1 MKIVNENTS
10 EKIIDIDVKIIKAV
24 GIMMTLAVVAAALL
38 IDMSMIHKIAIVAIM
53 GLIAYKNTESQFI
66 KSTTA
71 EINND
76 MK

>member
-10 EKIIDIDVKIIKAV
+10 EKIIDIDVKITKAV

-53 GLIAYKNTESQFI
+53 GLIAYKNTDSDFI
-66 KSTTA
+66 KSTMT

>member
-53 GLIAYKNTESQFI
+53 GLIAYKNTDSNFI
-66 KSTTA
+66 KSTMT

>member
-53 GLIAYKNTESQFI
+53 GLIAYKNTDSDFI
-66 KSTTA
+66 KSTMT

>member
-1 MKIVNENTS
+1 MKS
-10 EKIIDIDVKIIKAV
+10 EKIIDIDVKITKAV

-38 IDMSMIHKIAIVAIM
+38 SDMSMIHKIAIVAIM
-53 GLIAYKNTESQFI
+53 GLIAYKNTESEFI
-66 KSTTA
+66 QSTTA